1 MYYWSDENNRY
12 NGYGNFRCTWG
23 RNGGK
28 TTYVGGV
35 YWPGEKCYLVINSGA
50 PSKWWGVFPTNPGS
64 KTKLSDIN
72 YEAFDPRWSEYEW
85 SDEGPSGGGTPD
97 QYD

>member
-1 MYYWSDENNRY
+1 MSV
-12 NGYGNFRCTWG
+12 TWYAD
-23 RNGGK
+23 
-28 TTYVGGV
+28 TIIDDMHQQIMT
-35 YWPGEKCYLVINSGA
+35 
-50 PSKWWGVFPTNPGS
+50 
-64 KTKLSDIN
+64 LSDIN